1 MMKWMRIA
9 ALAVL
14 PLCLAC
20 TSDDS
25 GPDPDPAEE
34 VDFIR
39 LQIGDQTVDVSPTNV
54 SVTVDIPRGSTPISA
69 TFRRSTGTT
78 IALTGTEGFEL
89 QVATA
94 NQDRLTFERTG
105 VFAGTLHAAVS
116 GVTTFTVTLVHDNHT
131 DFGPRT
137 VTVNVLPLVDV

>member
-1 MMKWMRIA
+1 MMKWTRIA

-14 PLCLAC
+14 PLFAAC

-34 VDFIR
+34 VGIIR
-39 LQIGDQTVDVSPTNV
+39 LQIGDQTLDVSPSNV
-54 SVTVDIPRGSTPISA
+54 SVTVEIPRGSTPISA
-69 TFRRSTGTT
+69 TFRRASGSTVP
-78 IALTGTEGFEL
+78 LTGTQGFEL
-89 QVATA
+89 QVETA
-94 NQDRLTFERTG
+94 NEDRLTFERTG
-105 VFAGTLHAAVS
+105 VFAGILHAAVS
-116 GVTTFTVTLVHDNHT
+116 GVTTFTITLVHDNHI